1 MRPKLSIPCGCSAP
15 PCGSPKSEVHDVAG
29 IKVLTAMQTR
39 KLSRIRG
46 CRGQSLVETALMIPL
61 LLLLILN
68 AVNVGYFFL
77 VTLNLTS
84 ATRTGIEYAIEGSST
99 PSNASLP
106 AVTGSTATTVSSL
119 ISAELGSLNS
129 GTLQVRICSLS
140 LGSSTSSPPI
150 SSCSPGGTFP
160 SPDPDPEWST
170 SPGFALNRVDVSYK
184 FNTLIPATP
193 FNLIVASFPTCSS
206 SSGAVSCT
214 FVRHAEMRAMG
225 S

>member
-1 MRPKLSIPCGCSAP
+1 
-15 PCGSPKSEVHDVAG
+15 
-29 IKVLTAMQTR
+29 MQTR

-46 CRGQSLVETALMIPL
+46 SRGQSLVETALMIPL

-99 PSNASLP
+99 PSNGSLP
-106 AVTGSTATTVSSL
+106 TATGTTADAVSYLIYQEMTGALNAPGGVQVQVCSANLGSTGSGASATSKCQTCT
-119 ISAELGSLNS
+119 NS
-129 GTLQVRICSLS
+129 GCS
-140 LGSSTSSPPI
+140 
-150 SSCSPGGTFP
+150 GGTTGGG
-160 SPDPDPEWST
+160 SPVPDADPESVN
-170 SPGFALNRVDVSYK
+170 GFALNRVDVTYK

-193 FNLIVASFPTCSS
+193 FSLIVASFPSCSS
-206 SSGAVSCT
+206 SSGSVSCT
-214 FVRHAEMRAMG
+214 FSRHAEMRAMG

>member
-1 MRPKLSIPCGCSAP
+1 
-15 PCGSPKSEVHDVAG
+15 
-29 IKVLTAMQTR
+29 MQTR

-46 CRGQSLVETALMIPL
+46 TSGQSLVETALMIPL

-99 PSNASLP
+99 PSNGSLP
-106 AVTGSTATTVSSL
+106 TVTGSAATTVSSL
-119 ISAELGSLNS
+119 ISAELGSLNA
-129 GTLQVRICSLS
+129 GTLQVQICSLN
-140 LGSSTSSPPI
+140 LGSSAGSPPI
-150 SSCSPGGTFP
+150 SSCQTSGGGGSFP

-184 FNTLIPATP
+184 FKTLVPATP

>member
-1 MRPKLSIPCGCSAP
+1 
-15 PCGSPKSEVHDVAG
+15 
-29 IKVLTAMQTR
+29 MQTR

-46 CRGQSLVETALMIPL
+46 SRGQSLVGTALMIPL

-84 ATRTGIEYAIEGSST
+84 ATRSGIEYAIEGSST
-99 PSNASLP
+99 PSNGSLP
-106 AVTGSTATTVSSL
+106 TAVSPSAATTVSSL
-119 ISAELGSLNS
+119 ISAELGSLNA
-129 GTLQVRICSLS
+129 GTLQVQICSLN
-140 LGSSTSSPPI
+140 LGSSTASPPL
-150 SSCSPGGTFP
+150 SNCQTTSNGGSFP
-160 SPDPDPEWST
+160 SPDPDPEWSK

-206 SSGAVSCT
+206 NNGSVSCT

>member
-1 MRPKLSIPCGCSAP
+1 
-15 PCGSPKSEVHDVAG
+15 
-29 IKVLTAMQTR
+29 MQTR
-39 KLSRIRG
+39 KLSRTRG
-46 CRGQSLVETALMIPL
+46 TRGQSLVETVLMIPL

-99 PSNASLP
+99 PLNGSLP
-106 AVTGSTATTVSSL
+106 SVSGSAATTVSSL
-119 ISAELGSLNS
+119 ISAELGSLNA
-129 GTLQVRICSLS
+129 GTLQVQICSQN
-140 LGSSTSSPPI
+140 LGSGTASPPI
-150 SSCSPGGTFP
+150 SNCQTSGTGGSFP
-160 SPDPDPEWST
+160 SPDPDPEWNT

-193 FNLIVASFPTCSS
+193 FNLIVASFPTCGSN
-206 SSGAVSCT
+206 SGAVSCT
-214 FVRHAEMRAMG
+214 FARHAEMRAMG

>member
-1 MRPKLSIPCGCSAP
+1 
-15 PCGSPKSEVHDVAG
+15 
-29 IKVLTAMQTR
+29 MQTR
-39 KLSRIRG
+39 KLSRARG
-46 CRGQSLVETALMIPL
+46 SRGQSLVETALMIPL

-84 ATRTGIEYAIEGSST
+84 ATRTGIEYAIEGSSA

-106 AVTGSTATTVSSL
+106 TVTGSSATTVSSL
-119 ISAELGSLNS
+119 ISAELGSFNA
-129 GTLQVRICSLS
+129 GTLQVRICSLN
-140 LGSSTSSPPI
+140 LGSTTASPPI
-150 SSCSPGGTFP
+150 SNCQTTANGGSFP

-206 SSGAVSCT
+206 SGGAVSCT
-214 FVRHAEMRAMG
+214 FARHAEMRAMG

>member
-1 MRPKLSIPCGCSAP
+1 
-15 PCGSPKSEVHDVAG
+15 
-29 IKVLTAMQTR
+29 
-39 KLSRIRG
+39 
-46 CRGQSLVETALMIPL
+46 
-61 LLLLILN
+61 LILN

-99 PSNASLP
+99 PSNGSLP
-106 AVTGSTATTVSSL
+106 TVSGSAATTVSSL
-119 ISAELGSLNS
+119 ISAELGSLNVGS
-129 GTLQVRICSLS
+129 LQVRICSPN
-140 LGSSTSSPPI
+140 LGSSTDSPPI
-150 SSCSPGGTFP
+150 SNCRTTANGGSFP

-206 SSGAVSCT
+206 SGGAVSCT
-214 FVRHAEMRAMG
+214 FARHAEMRAMG

>member
-1 MRPKLSIPCGCSAP
+1 
-15 PCGSPKSEVHDVAG
+15 
-29 IKVLTAMQTR
+29 MQTR
-39 KLSRIRG
+39 KLSRING
-46 CRGQSLVETALMIPL
+46 ASGQSLVETALMIPL

-99 PSNASLP
+99 PSNGSLP
-106 AVTGSTATTVSSL
+106 AVTGSAATTVSSL
-119 ISAELGSLNS
+119 ISAELGSLNA
-129 GTLQVRICSLS
+129 GTLQVQICSLN
-140 LGSSTSSPPI
+140 LGSSSASPPI
-150 SSCSPGGTFP
+150 STCQTTANGGSFP
-160 SPDPDPEWST
+160 SPDPDPEWTT
-170 SPGFALNRVDVSYK
+170 SPGFALNRVDVSYR

-206 SSGAVSCT
+206 NGGAVSCT

>member
-1 MRPKLSIPCGCSAP
+1 
-15 PCGSPKSEVHDVAG
+15 
-29 IKVLTAMQTR
+29 MQTR
-39 KLSRIRG
+39 KILRTKGTS
-46 CRGQSLVETALMIPL
+46 GQSLVETALMIPL

-84 ATRTGIEYAIEGSST
+84 ATRTGIEYAIAGSST
-99 PSNASLP
+99 PSNGPLP
-106 AVTGSTATTVSSL
+106 TAGGSTATTVSSL

-129 GTLQVRICSLS
+129 GTLQVQICSLN
-140 LGSSTSSPPI
+140 LGSSTTSPPT
-150 SSCSPGGTFP
+150 SSCQSSGGTFP

-170 SPGFALNRVDVSYK
+170 SPGFALNRVDVSYR

-193 FNLIVASFPTCSS
+193 FNLIVASFPSCTS
-206 SSGAVSCT
+206 SSGSVSCT
-214 FVRHAEMRAMG
+214 FSRHAEMRAMG

>member
-1 MRPKLSIPCGCSAP
+1 
-15 PCGSPKSEVHDVAG
+15 
-29 IKVLTAMQTR
+29 MQTR

-46 CRGQSLVETALMIPL
+46 SRGQSLVETALMIPL

-106 AVTGSTATTVSSL
+106 TVTGSSATTVSSL
-119 ISAELGSLNS
+119 ISAELGSFNA
-129 GTLQVRICSLS
+129 GTLQVQICSLN
-140 LGSSTSSPPI
+140 LGSTTASPPV
-150 SSCSPGGTFP
+150 SNCQTANGGSFP

-206 SSGAVSCT
+206 NSGSVSCT